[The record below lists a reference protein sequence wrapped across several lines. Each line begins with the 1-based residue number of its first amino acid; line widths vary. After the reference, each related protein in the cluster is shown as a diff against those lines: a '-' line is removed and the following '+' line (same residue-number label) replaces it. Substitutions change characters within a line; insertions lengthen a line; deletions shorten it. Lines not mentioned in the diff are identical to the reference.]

1 MAIKTANNQSMSA
14 ITALPSGVS
23 AKSLILLATTTASS
37 SATISFTSGIDS
49 TYKEYIF
56 KFIDVHPASASHF
69 EFNGSIDGGSN
80 YNVTKTTTA
89 FQSTLYENDTNA
101 SLGYI
106 TSQDLAQSTSDKQLA
121 RNMGNDNDSCVA
133 GYLHLYEPSNTTFV
147 KHFISICNV
156 HKTYS
161 SQNFTSG
168 YLNTT
173 SAVNAVKFEMASG
186 NIYAGTFKLYGIL

>member
-1 MAIKTANNQSMSA
+1 MAIKTANDKSMSA

-23 AKSLILLATTTASS
+23 AKSLILLATETASS
-37 SATISFTSGIDS
+37 DNTITFTSGIDN

-89 FQSTLYENDTNA
+89 IQITLYENDTNA
-101 SLGYI
+101 SIGYI
-106 TSQDLAQSTSDKQLA
+106 ASQDLAQSTSDKQLA

-133 GYLHLYEPSNTTFV
+133 GYLHLYDPSNTTFV
-147 KHFISICNV
+147 KHFIANCNV
-156 HKTYS
+156 HKTYTS
-161 SQNFTSG
+161 NNFTAG

-186 NIYAGTFKLYGIL
+186 AIDSGTIKMYGVL

>member
-1 MAIKTANNQSMSA
+1 MATYASIKYDMDLSSNATNVGAM
-14 ITALPSGVS
+14 T
-23 AKSLILLATTTASS
+23 LLSTQTASS
-37 SATISFTSGIDS
+37 DNTITFTSGIDS

-89 FQSTLYENDTNA
+89 VQATLYENDTNA

-106 TSQDLAQSTSDKQLA
+106 ASQDLAQSTSDQQLA

-133 GYLHLYEPSNTTFV
+133 GYLHLYDPSNTTFV
-147 KHFISICNV
+147 KHFVARCNV
-156 HKTYS
+156 HSTY
-161 SQNFTSG
+161 TSDNITAG

-173 SAVNAVKFEMASG
+173 SAVDAVKFEMASG
-186 NIYAGTFKLYGIL
+186 AIDSGTIKMYGVS